1 MTATTV
7 RAETATLPLQRL
19 ASPAAW
25 GAALALAA
33 EAVVATVWD
42 VDDHAV
48 GAGRLSEALVG
59 LAFACAAVSL
69 AGFAPVP
76 SRSGTVARLLCLPA
90 VAGTTGIAV
99 ATLTITVTGREWS
112 EPLVTAILLLA
123 LVGLVVHAVVATRAG
138 SWPWWAGAL
147 VALTLPVMFLVP
159 NPLNGWGMAAIW
171 AVAGWAGRGHPR
183 VR

>member
-7 RAETATLPLQRL
+7 RTQTPTPSLQRL

-33 EAVVATVWD
+33 EAVVATGWD

-59 LAFACAAVSL
+59 LAFACAALAL
-69 AGFAPVP
+69 AGFAPGP
-76 SRSGTVARLLCLPA
+76 SRAGTVARLLCLPA
-90 VAGTTGIAV
+90 VAGAAGLAV

-112 EPLVTAILLLA
+112 EPLVTAILLVA

-138 SWPWWAGAL
+138 SLPWWAAAL

-159 NPLNGWGMAAIW
+159 NPLNGWAMAAIW
-171 AVAGWAGRGHPR
+171 AVAAWAGRGHSR